1 MNMLPKWL
9 GDWRATL
16 PEQQYV
22 YTALSNTL
30 LTRGNPLDLSS
41 FPPFSYI
48 DHFVHH
54 RKAACECLA
63 LFLKSANQSSQ
74 ANLIT
79 LKADA
84 IKLVTLVRIFRLLL
98 LLIYFLFAFSNLV
111 LFFTCSSLTALLL
124 VADLVK

>member
-16 PEQQYV
+16 AEQQYV

-30 LTRGNPLDLSS
+30 LTRGNPFALSS
-41 FPPFSYI
+41 FPPFSYS
-48 DHFVHH
+48 DHFVHD

-74 ANLIT
+74 ANIIT

-84 IKLVTLVRIFRLLL
+84 IKLVTLVRISRLLL
-98 LLIYFLFAFSNLV
+98 LLF
-111 LFFTCSSLTALLL
+111 LLL
-124 VADLVK
+124 FYSPSQTLYYFFLLKPDCPLALC